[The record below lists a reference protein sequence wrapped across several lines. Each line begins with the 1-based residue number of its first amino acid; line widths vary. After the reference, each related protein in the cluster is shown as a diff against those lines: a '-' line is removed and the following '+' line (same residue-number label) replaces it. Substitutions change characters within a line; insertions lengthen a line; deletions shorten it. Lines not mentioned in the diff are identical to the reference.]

1 MVHRAFWLGLGL
13 LLSPLSYATQA
24 CISQTEPERVFGANP
39 VVTYLIMA
47 IAPEKL
53 VGWNFTPPP
62 QAKGVF
68 SADSFDKPIIGG
80 WFGQGQTPNIEAL
93 IKTRPDLAILS
104 GATVDLSRQTALTG
118 LGLPVCT
125 VKLDALSDYPLAIRQ
140 MGTWLHR
147 EQKAQAFATLAE
159 HLITQQAQRRA
170 QLQAQNIPIK
180 TVYYA
185 QSPSGLETEC
195 VGSIHAEVIPLAGGK
210 NPHYCPAD
218 AEQGSR
224 FGKVSISFEQLM
236 RYNPDAIV
244 TQENAFYDKVYQD
257 TRWRNLKAV
266 QNKQVFLM
274 PQAPFRWMDR
284 PPSYMRLLAMQWLMA
299 QLYPEQTD
307 IDMNEQV
314 RGFFKQVFDADLNED
329 QIARVLQGGLV
340 DE

>member
-1 MVHRAFWLGLGL
+1 MLRRALWLGVWL
-13 LLSPLSYATQA
+13 LCSPLSYSADACQA
-24 CISQTEPERVFGANP
+24 QPEPMRVYGANP

-47 IAPEKL
+47 LAPEKL
-53 VGWNFTPPP
+53 VGWNFPPPP

-68 SADSFDKPIIGG
+68 PADSFDKPIVGG

-104 GATVDLSRQTALTG
+104 GATVHLSRQTALTG
-118 LGLPVCT
+118 LGLPVCS
-125 VKLDALSDYPLAIRQ
+125 VKLDALSDYPFGLRQ
-140 MGTWLHR
+140 MGKWLHR
-147 EQKAQAFATLAE
+147 EQKSEAFARLAE
-159 HLITQQAQRRA
+159 QLMAQQAARRA
-170 QLQAQNIPIK
+170 QLQAQNTPVK

-195 VGSIHAEVIPLAGGK
+195 VGSIHAEVIPLAGGR
-210 NPHYCPAD
+210 NPHHCPAD

-244 TQENAFYDKVYQD
+244 TQEKAFYDKVYQD
-257 TRWRNLKAV
+257 PRWRNLKAV
-266 QNKQVFLM
+266 QNKQVFFM

-299 QLYPEQTD
+299 HLYPEQTD
-307 IDMNEQV
+307 IDMVEQV
-314 RGFFKQVFDADLNED
+314 RGFFKQVFDTDLSEA
-329 QIARVLQGGLV
+329 QIQRVLQGGWV